1 MQQAEDFRAE
11 SLALAAILAPLSDD
25 DFNAKTQFKGWSIND
40 VLGHLH
46 MFNVAA
52 DLTLESGLKFAAF
65 FQPIAE
71 GMARGQSLLES
82 QSSFLNGLKGRDL
95 FAIWQDCAHKL
106 ADHYALADPKARLRW
121 AGPDMSARSSITARQ
136 METWAHGQEI
146 FDLLGLVR
154 AEHDRVKNIV
164 HLGVSTFGWS
174 FANRGLKVPEPAPH
188 LKLTAPSGAVWR
200 WNPEQTDNLITG
212 SAVDF
217 ARAVTQTRN
226 IKDMSLATIGPSATD
241 WMEIAQCFAGPPETP
256 PNKGQ
261 RHRVE

>member
-1 MQQAEDFRAE
+1 MQQAQDFRAE
-11 SLALAAILAPLSDD
+11 SLALAAILNALSDD

-40 VLGHLH
+40 ALGHLH

-65 FQPIAE
+65 FEPIAE
-71 GMARGQSLLES
+71 GMARGLSLLET
-82 QSSFLNGLKGRDL
+82 QSGFLNGLKGRAL
-95 FAIWQDCAHKL
+95 FAVWQDCAHKL
-106 ADHYALADPKARLRW
+106 ADNYALADPKVRLKW

-146 FDLLGLVR
+146 FDLLGIAR
-154 AEHDRVKNIV
+154 TEGDRVKNIV

-174 FANRGLKVPEPAPH
+174 FANCGLKVPETAPH
-188 LKLTAPSGAVWR
+188 VKLTAPSGAVWD
-200 WNPEQTDNLITG
+200 WNSAQSDNRITG

-217 ARAVTQTRN
+217 ARVVAQTRN
-226 IKDMSLATIGPSATD
+226 VKDTSLVTIGQTATD

-256 PNKGQ
+256 PIKGQ
-261 RHRVE
+261 RHRLE